1 MREENKMFS
10 GIVEEVGTIAAL
22 DKRPGGITL
31 TIRARKVLGETQ
43 IGDSIAVNGACLTV
57 VRFDEQTF
65 DIDMAP
71 ETLRKTSLN
80 QCDVGDDVNL
90 ERSLMAHGRVGGHF
104 VQGHIDSTAE
114 VVGMVPDGEGVLATF
129 RPPAELMRYIVPK
142 GYVAID
148 GMSLTVV
155 GTGPDWFS
163 ISFIPHTREVTVV
176 KDYESGHLV
185 NLEVDILGKYVEKLL
200 EAHRPAT
207 S

>member
-80 QCDVGDDVNL
+80 Q
-90 ERSLMAHGRVGGHF
+90 
-104 VQGHIDSTAE
+104 
-114 VVGMVPDGEGVLATF
+114 
-129 RPPAELMRYIVPK
+129 
-142 GYVAID
+142 
-148 GMSLTVV
+148 
-155 GTGPDWFS
+155 
-163 ISFIPHTREVTVV
+163 
-176 KDYESGHLV
+176 
-185 NLEVDILGKYVEKLL
+185 
-200 EAHRPAT
+200 
-207 S
+207 